1 MSRALL
7 ILRPEPGTSA
17 TAARAAALGLAAVK
31 APLFA
36 IAPVP
41 WDAPPPEAFDA
52 VMMTSAN
59 AARQGGAALALYRHL
74 PAHMVGAATADAAR
88 ALGFQDII
96 VHRTDA
102 AGLIAALAQ
111 AGAKHVLHLAGR
123 EHRAVAA
130 DGLSIT
136 RCVVY
141 AADAI
146 DVLPRA
152 ARDALRTR
160 AVALLHSPRAAGL
173 FADLVDRA
181 AIARGTIRIATLS
194 AAVRAAAGEGWEA
207 VVEAARPTDEALL
220 AVAARLCE

>member
-7 ILRPEPGTSA
+7 ILRPEPGATA
-17 TAARAAALGLAAVK
+17 TAARAGALGLETVK

-36 IAPVP
+36 IAPVL
-41 WDAPPPEAFDA
+41 WNAPPPERFDA

-59 AARQGGAALALYRHL
+59 AARHGGAALARYRHL

-88 ALGFQDII
+88 ALGFRDIV

-102 AGLIAALAQ
+102 AGLIAGLAR

-146 DVLPRA
+146 DVLPQA
-152 ARDALRTR
+152 ALAALRNR
-160 AVALLHSPRAAGL
+160 AVALLYSPRAARL

-181 AIARGTIRIATLS
+181 AIARGTVRIATLS
-194 AAVRAAAGEGWEA
+194 GAVREAVGEGWEIVA
-207 VVEAARPTDEALL
+207 EAARPTDDALL